1 MITIAPESRPNHVLT
16 PDALL
21 DHAMLWNSPRAFH
34 EQPQVQALIQKF
46 REDLANE
53 LLNHQQ
59 NFPVRAGLPSDK
71 FVSITFFI

>member
-1 MITIAPESRPNHVLT
+1 
-16 PDALL
+16 
-21 DHAMLWNSPRAFH
+21 MLWNSPRAFH